1 MAIIRKYGCST
12 HGPPQ
17 RCVMWL
23 AVLAP
28 DLALNRVLWGPQ
40 QAPRETACCLS
51 LHGLTLS
58 LTWTLA
64 IGVPLCNRSYTSFGC
79 PGFASLHL
87 LDTSGLQL

>member
-1 MAIIRKYGCST
+1 MAIILKYGCST

-40 QAPRETACCLS
+40 QAPRETECYLS

-64 IGVPLCNRSYTSFGC
+64 MQLMSCQRSATLQSQ
-79 PGFASLHL
+79 LHL
-87 LDTSGLQL
+87 IRLP